1 MPRLCWN
8 CAVTQSEVLPAI
20 ILGGGPIAV
29 PVARSLN
36 RTGVPVFALGVP
48 DDPVRASRHCT
59 LFHDLGANEGVQERW
74 LEWLTDPES
83 PRGVVL
89 PCNDDALELVAH
101 HRPTLERSGHRL
113 MEAAD
118 DVVLALL
125 DKQRTYELARKLGI
139 PAPRTVTPGPGFD
152 LDEAIGDLAFPL
164 ALKPRQSHL
173 FARHFG
179 GARKLMV
186 VHNRRELIER
196 HAELRSLQL
205 EILITE
211 LIPGPDH
218 AHHSFYSFIDEH
230 GEPLLQLTKQKLRQF
245 PPSFGLTTYHQVDR
259 EPEVMALGL
268 RFFRGIGL
276 RGPACVEFKR
286 DSRDGRL
293 VLIECNPRFTAG
305 HELVRHSGIDLALLA
320 YNRLTAR
327 GTPPLDDYRVG
338 VRMWHPV
345 EDTRTF
351 LELRRRGDITS
362 RRWLRSVMHRQHFP
376 LFSWKDPGPS
386 LFAWSCLARRA
397 LTGGRRRQLDRAR
410 RPGGG

>member
-1 MPRLCWN
+1 
-8 CAVTQSEVLPAI
+8 VTQPEVLPAI

-36 RTGVPVFALGVP
+36 RTGVPVIALGVP

-59 LFHDLGANEGVQERW
+59 LFRDLGAYEGVQERW
-74 LEWLTDPES
+74 LEWLTDAQS
-83 PRGVVL
+83 PRGVLL
-89 PCNDDALELVAH
+89 PCNDDALELVAR
-101 HRPTLERSGHRL
+101 HRAVLERSGHRP
-113 MEAAD
+113 MEAVD

-125 DKQRTYELARKLGI
+125 DKQRTYELARELGI
-139 PAPRTVTPGPGFD
+139 PAPRTVTPGADFD
-152 LDEAIGDLAFPL
+152 LDEVIGDLTFPL

-196 HAELRSLQL
+196 YAELRSLQL

-218 AHHSFYSFIDEH
+218 AHHSFYSFIDGQ
-230 GEPLLQLTKQKLRQF
+230 GEPLVKFTKHKLRQF
-245 PPSFGLTTYHQVDR
+245 PPSFGLTTYHEVDR
-259 EPEVMALGL
+259 DHEVMALGL

-276 RGPACVEFKR
+276 RGPACVEFKK

-293 VLIECNPRFTAG
+293 VLIECNPRFTSG

-320 YNRLTAR
+320 YNHVTGR
-327 GTPPLDDYRVG
+327 GAQPLDDYRVG
-338 VRMWHPV
+338 GRMWHPV

-351 LELRRRGDITS
+351 LELRRRGEITS

-376 LFSWKDPGPS
+376 IFSWKDPGPS
-386 LFAWSCLARRA
+386 LLAWSYLAWRA
-397 LTGGRRRQLDRAR
+397 LTGRRRRQLDRAGR
-410 RPGGG
+410 RAGG